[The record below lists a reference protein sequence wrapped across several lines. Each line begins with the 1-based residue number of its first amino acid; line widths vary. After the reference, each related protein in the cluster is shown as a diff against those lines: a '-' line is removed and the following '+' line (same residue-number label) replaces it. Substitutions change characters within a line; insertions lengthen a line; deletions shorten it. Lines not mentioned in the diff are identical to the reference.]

1 MPLPID
7 DGLDC
12 YNRGWIFWK
21 NRFFGVTGMGVA
33 VPKSRTSELAHA
45 GRQALWLALLL
56 ALTAGAQNGPPN
68 MQQ

>member
-1 MPLPID
+1 
-7 DGLDC
+7 
-12 YNRGWIFWK
+12 
-21 NRFFGVTGMGVA
+21 MGVA